1 MSSTFSKTV
10 KTKLEH
16 TLENIARED
25 DDDEEETRKTMRS
38 SSSSSR
44 YSPHVREFLASRTCR
59 EMQTDERFR
68 SWTKKK
74 SLVKEIDE
82 AMACKKQIER
92 ILQRDGIDGREGLT
106 FVDLCSGKGFLSIV
120 LSFAFPNAKVEMID
134 VDESANVEHVK
145 AMKNVRFHR
154 VDVKSKECE
163 KIVEE
168 AGNVSTC
175 VMICGVHLCGDLSRV
190 AIRLWR
196 DARRKMNGRAALVL
210 SPCCLPQRRRHD
222 AFGFHVKDQAK
233 TLNVDNY
240 RLWCIFLSLE
250 MKRCLMEDEE
260 VEKGVGVHMV
270 QDEFMSGRD
279 VKNTFLSCCC
289 AKCPLALPS
298 AVEGIETNGTKRG
311 ISASILQASR
321 WKISKTR

>member
-1 MSSTFSKTV
+1 MRSTCTV

-16 TLENIARED
+16 TLENIARE
-25 DDDEEETRKTMRS
+25 EEERGDEKETKTIT
-38 SSSSSR
+38 SR

-92 ILQRDGIDGREGLT
+92 ILQRDGINGGEGVT

-134 VDESANVEHVK
+134 VDESANVEHMK

-154 VDVKSKECE
+154 VDVKSKVCE

-260 VEKGVGVHMV
+260 GEKGVGVHMV

-289 AKCPLALPS
+289 AKCPLALPGDIE
-298 AVEGIETNGTKRG
+298 VETNGKKRG

>member
-175 VMICGVHLCGDLSRV
+175 VMICGVHLC
-190 AIRLWR
+190 
-196 DARRKMNGRAALVL
+196 
-210 SPCCLPQRRRHD
+210 
-222 AFGFHVKDQAK
+222 
-233 TLNVDNY
+233 
-240 RLWCIFLSLE
+240 
-250 MKRCLMEDEE
+250 
-260 VEKGVGVHMV
+260 
-270 QDEFMSGRD
+270 
-279 VKNTFLSCCC
+279 
-289 AKCPLALPS
+289 
-298 AVEGIETNGTKRG
+298 
-311 ISASILQASR
+311 
-321 WKISKTR
+321 